1 MWEVKTEN
9 ISFDSAC
16 PGQKTAGYF
25 FVSPQLERPKA
36 LVQLCHGMCE
46 HLGRYEDFAA
56 FLVRHGYGVF
66 GNDHLGHGRTSNLG
80 GEDGFSPRKTAGT
93 LC

>member
-9 ISFDSAC
+9 ISFDSTC

-66 GNDHLGHGRTSNLG
+66 GTTTWATEEPATWAERTA
-80 GEDGFSPRKTAGT
+80 FSPRKTAGT